1 MNCNPATPVNSVAAP
16 QETPTRAAGE
26 YALEQARRDGLKVA
40 MYLRACGVP
49 DAKLRG
55 KSEACYVHDDD
66 IVPDWTKNNAGL
78 LYEANDDPH
87 TDPATREAK
96 IVNMFAEAGVA
107 VEFVG

>member
-1 MNCNPATPVNSVAAP
+1 MDVKKFTID
-16 QETPTRAAGE
+16 RAVWLRGE
-26 YALEQARRDGLKVA
+26 GNRASKLLREADGKMCCVG